1 MEQNNFQGQQSKYS
15 RMTELEKGNLKDGIF
30 KSIRKYNT
38 RKRRMRLFIGSAA
51 VMVLMLG
58 LANYYFL
65 PVPQEQS
72 IADFIQSSKRANP
85 IVTDKIVLFL
95 GEGDGVK
102 IDEEI
107 TEVQYSNNGEKVT
120 IGKVNSIEQQ
130 LNGNNKLTY
139 NTLFVPFGKRS
150 KLMLS
155 DGSLVWLNSGSK
167 LIYPAKFNGDAREV
181 YIEGEAIFEVVHNE
195 DKPFYVIAGN
205 QKVRV
210 LGTIFGVS
218 NYMDE
223 NSMNTVLKSGS
234 VEISYYKNELLKEP
248 MEKVRITPGTMAS
261 YDKNSKVIVSEKV
274 DVDSHFSWKEGFF
287 VFKKDNLRYILKRIS
302 RYYNVKI
309 EISQN
314 TSMDGTFSGYLNL
327 NENVETV
334 LESIKESTNLNYEFT
349 GNNEITIN

>member
-1 MEQNNFQGQQSKYS
+1 MV
-15 RMTELEKGNLKDGIF
+15 GI
-30 KSIRKYNT
+30 
-38 RKRRMRLFIGSAA
+38 
-51 VMVLMLG
+51 
-58 LANYYFL
+58 ANQYYF

-72 IADFIQSSKRANP
+72 ITDFVQNSKKVNP
-85 IVTDKIVLFL
+85 TVTDKIVLFL
-95 GEGDGVK
+95 GEGDGVN

-120 IGKVNSIEQQ
+120 IGKVNSIDQK
-130 LNGNNKLTY
+130 LKDNNKLTY

-167 LIYPAKFNGDAREV
+167 LIYPAKFNEDIREV
-181 YIEGEAIFEVVHNE
+181 YIEGEAIFEVVHN
-195 DKPFYVIAGN
+195 DDNPFFVIAGN

-218 NYMDE
+218 NYIDE
-223 NSMNTVLKSGS
+223 SAMNTVLKSGS
-234 VEISYYKNELLKEP
+234 VEISYYEDELLKEP

-261 YDKNSKVIVSEKV
+261 YDKKSKVIVSEKV
-274 DVDSHFSWKEGFF
+274 DVSSHFSWKDGFF
-287 VFKKDNLRYILKRIS
+287 VFKNDNLEYIMKRIS

-309 EISQN
+309 EISEYA
-314 TSMDGTFSGYLNL
+314 SMDETFSGYLNL

-334 LESIKESTNLNYEFT
+334 LESIKESTKMNFEFT